1 MKKKNNFI
9 IIGIVTDKHG
19 LKGLI
24 KVKWFTESLKGLE
37 AYNPVKLSNNKEYCL
52 TVKSE
57 NKGQAICKLEN
68 IDDAKQ
74 AELLKGE
81 KIYANRSSFPNLNNK
96 EFYQADLVECEVN
109 TLEGKFV
116 GKVSAVYDFGA
127 GPLLEIGEDLILFND
142 NNFPKVDIKSKKI
155 FMKLDEDIENKNE

>member
-1 MKKKNNFI
+1 MKKENNHI
-9 IIGIVTDKHG
+9 IIGAITDKYG
-19 LKGLI
+19 LKGLV
-24 KVKWFTESLKGLE
+24 KVKWFTESIKGLE
-37 AYNPVKLSNNKEYCL
+37 AYNPIKLSNDKEYFL
-52 TVKSE
+52 TVRSQ

-68 IDDAKQ
+68 IDDVNE

-96 EFYQADLVECEVN
+96 EFYQTDLVGCEVN
-109 TLEGKFV
+109 TLDNKFV

-142 NNFPKVDIKSKKI
+142 NNFPKVNVIEKKI
-155 FMKLDEDIENKNE
+155 FIKLDEEIENNK